1 MQTHVLT
8 WIELKINMDYET
20 HSLAQLFALIYHFI
34 LHSTIHKIVA
44 DFVVRIFF
52 YFVLILLEMV
62 ALNLNNNWFGNSQW
76 KVSEAESKRSNL
88 ITLFLSL
95 SLSLSLTSSLFL
107 YWYIYFYIRPSILS
121 IECTHST
128 QLWQQ

>member
-52 YFVLILLEMV
+52 LLCI
-62 ALNLNNNWFGNSQW
+62 NPFRDGSSQ
-76 KVSEAESKRSNL
+76 S
-88 ITLFLSL
+88 
-95 SLSLSLTSSLFL
+95 
-107 YWYIYFYIRPSILS
+107 
-121 IECTHST
+121 
-128 QLWQQ
+128 